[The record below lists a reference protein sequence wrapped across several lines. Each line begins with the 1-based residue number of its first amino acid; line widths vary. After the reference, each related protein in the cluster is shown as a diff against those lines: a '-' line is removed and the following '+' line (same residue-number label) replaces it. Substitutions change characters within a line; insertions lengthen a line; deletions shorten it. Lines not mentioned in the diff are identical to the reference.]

1 MNIEKGVPIP
11 KKGRKGVLRNLAV
24 QMKDGDSVLVKLT
37 QVQGLR
43 SRLKEVS
50 GLNAVSRKEGSL
62 YRVWAVKE
70 KV

>member
-1 MNIEKGVPIP
+1 MNIEKGIPIP
-11 KKGRKGVLRNLAV
+11 KRDRKGFLINLAM

-43 SRLKEVS
+43 NRLKEVS
-50 GLNAVSRKEGSL
+50 GLNAVSRKEGSM

-70 KV
+70 EA